1 MRYVVG
7 LLVLLSAASAF
18 AQPAKSDN
26 PWAPLSFLL
35 GEWTGEGSGQPGQGA
50 GEFSFLPD
58 LEKNVLVRKNRADY
72 PATKERPAFSHT
84 DLLIVYREPGAV
96 KLRAIYFDS
105 EGHVIHYA
113 VDPSADGNA
122 VQFLSDPSTSYPRY
136 RLTYT
141 KTGAD
146 KVAIQFDIAVP
157 AKPDSFT
164 TYIQATAH
172 RK

>member
-1 MRYVVG
+1 MLTKYVGWRWSFVIIGG
-7 LLVLLSAASAF
+7 LG
-18 AQPAKSDN
+18 
-26 PWAPLSFLL
+26 FLWL
-35 GEWTGEGSGQPGQGA
+35 IWW
-50 GEFSFLPD
+50 
-58 LEKNVLVRKNRADY
+58 
-72 PATKERPAFSHT
+72 
-84 DLLIVYREPGAV
+84 LIVYREPGAV

-146 KVAIQFDIAVP
+146 KVAIQFDISVP